1 MIKIIFIFFLIFS
14 LAFLDSSFAQE
25 IRQEPEPPRIPEPS
39 PEPEPIKLPEPEPIP
54 EPFPGETESEKIQ
67 RLTQENEDLKSQ
79 NSKLQVQIAELQK
92 ENSKLQSEVVL
103 LDQQIEKLREVTL
116 EQIKVIMDLVNKIR
130 EVIFEISLYSGIN
143 F

>member
-1 MIKIIFIFFLIFS
+1 MIKLIFIFFTIFS

-54 EPFPGETESEKIQ
+54 EPFPGESDSEKIQ
-67 RLTQENEDLKSQ
+67 RLTKENGDLKSQ
-79 NSKLQVQIAELQK
+79 NSKLQTQIADLQK
-92 ENSKLQSEVVL
+92 ENSNLESEVVL
-103 LDQQIEKLREVTL
+103 LNQQIEKLREITL
-116 EQIKVIMDLVNKIR
+116 EQIKVIMDLVSKIR
-130 EVIFEISLYSGIN
+130 EVIFAISLSPEIN